1 MQVAIGDG
9 NYTLNMNNIII
20 GDRMNRYKVV
30 SKEEE
35 INGMK
40 VTVIRFKRYRPIVK
54 YDPLQMF
61 D

>member
-1 MQVAIGDG
+1 
-9 NYTLNMNNIII
+9 
-20 GDRMNRYKVV
+20 MNRYEVV
-30 SKEEE
+30 TEEEE
-35 INGMK
+35 IHGMK